1 MAEILSSLIGLQKG
15 EQKMT
20 LLMASY
26 HFLLLII
33 LYLLKPVRDSLFL
46 ADRGPSELPYVF
58 IITTV
63 LVVPV
68 VVLHTRLGRSLRVG
82 RLIDGVTFFLA
93 LNLIGLHGL
102 VSSAVAWAPYVLY
115 AWVSIFSLLVT
126 SQFWLLAN
134 AIFGASQA
142 KRVFTVLSAGAIL
155 GSVAGGEITGL
166 LVHQLDVSSV
176 NLLYVAAVLLL
187 GSIGWVRWIR
197 WHHRQQGGRIGEAT
211 HISQESSG
219 QEPSRNGAG
228 PDGKAKEPVPNR
240 DEPRRIDEPRKIAET
255 GNGDEGTVSA
265 KEQVDAAETADRD
278 EEQSTT
284 RRLAGPGKAMGA
296 GAVIARSRH
305 IQLIVAVI
313 ALMVLTS
320 TFVDFQFKTVA
331 AEAFSGEDS
340 LTSFM
345 GRFYGRVSL
354 VALVVQ
360 FLIAPRLIRVL
371 GIGGALSAL
380 PIALAG
386 GALAMIAVPGLVAG
400 IALRGADQTL
410 KHSIDKTGRELLF
423 VPVPL
428 KTKKRVKVFVDLF
441 VDQGAQ
447 GVAGV
452 LLLLLTAGLGFGTT
466 GLGIVTLGLLAAWG
480 VAAYLARRSYVNEF
494 RQRLRTQE
502 AKLEAEEATS
512 EVSQD
517 LDELLMSL
525 CSRGETESLAALDR
539 LERGDM
545 TVPVDALVCLL
556 DHYSSDV
563 RAKAIRVLRK
573 RTIEGRG
580 SDVVEALRDPDPD
593 VQLEAARYLYCQ
605 SGHRAERLQQA
616 LSHDDVRIQAAAVG
630 LLAEEGDPST
640 YRLVTEPMLRRLLQV
655 PGEAGEDA
663 RTHVAR
669 ILGVLDRSYR
679 VEMLQSLLHDPS
691 DQVVEA
697 AIEAAGRSEERAF
710 IYPLLK
716 RLRDPEFEAPA
727 RRALANYGQRALG
740 TLYDVM
746 VDDRTDLSVRQQIPM
761 ILAAMH
767 QPLAVTILTAALN
780 DAPVPVRHQIVR
792 ALSKLHAADTGSF
805 DIDAISE
812 AIRDEIEHY
821 AVLGQIVYLLPQDH
835 RHPLGTVGREDVR
848 AARSES
854 LERIF
859 RLLGCKYDQ
868 RDVYD
873 AYLGLTSDDP
883 ALRSSA
889 VEFAD
894 NLVDYSTSRILLPL
908 LEDDDGSKAAE
919 YGPRHFDRSIDSVH
933 DAWDYLSDLDD
944 PSLQP
949 LPEPRISPAA
959 GSGDGA
965 VEPEDAEPATAS

>member
-1 MAEILSSLIGLQKG
+1 MAEILSSLTGLQKE

-26 HFLLLII
+26 HFLLLIV

-63 LVVPV
+63 MVVPV

-93 LNLIGLHGL
+93 LNLVGLHLL
-102 VSSAVAWAPYVLY
+102 VSSGVAWAPYVLY

-142 KRVFTVLSAGAIL
+142 KRVFTILSAGAIL
-155 GSVAGGEITGL
+155 GSIVGGEITGL
-166 LVHQLDVSSV
+166 LVHQLDVASV
-176 NLLYVAAVLLL
+176 NLLYVAAALLL

-197 WHHRQQGGRIGEAT
+197 WHHRRRGGKISESAQPSSASKGGERPHAEAGDVDGPSMESTPERDGTGKIDVEENVKAT
-211 HISQESSG
+211 E
-219 QEPSRNGAG
+219 
-228 PDGKAKEPVPNR
+228 
-240 DEPRRIDEPRKIAET
+240 ET
-255 GNGDEGTVSA
+255 SA
-265 KEQVDAAETADRD
+265 
-278 EEQSTT
+278 T
-284 RRLAGPGKAMGA
+284 RRLPTEENAMGA

-313 ALMVLTS
+313 ALMVLTT

-331 AEAFSGEDS
+331 AEAFAGEDA

-354 VALVVQ
+354 AALVVQ
-360 FLIAPRLIRVL
+360 FLIAPRLIRIL

-386 GALAMIAVPGLVAG
+386 GALAMIAMPGLLAG

-452 LLLLLTAGLGFGTT
+452 VLLLLTAGFGFGTT

-480 VAAYLARRSYVNEF
+480 TAAYLARRSYVNEF

-502 AKLEAEEATS
+502 TEREAEEASS

-517 LDELLMSL
+517 LDELLTSL
-525 CSRGETESLAALDR
+525 CSRGETETLAALER
-539 LERGDM
+539 LEQGAM
-545 TVPVDALVCLL
+545 AVPVDALVCLL
-556 DHYSSDV
+556 DHYSADV
-563 RAKAIRVLRK
+563 RAKAIQVLRK

-640 YRLVTEPMLRRLLQV
+640 YRLVTESMLRRLLQV

-669 ILGVLDRSYR
+669 ILGVLDRPYR
-679 VEMLQSLLHDPS
+679 VELLQSLLHDPS

-710 IYPLLK
+710 VYPLLK
-716 RLRDPEFEAPA
+716 RLRDPEFETQA
-727 RRALANYGQRALG
+727 RQALANYGQRALG

-746 VDDRTDLSVRQQIPM
+746 VDDRTDVGVREQIPM

-767 QPLAVTILTAALN
+767 QPLAVTILTAAFG
-780 DAPVPVRHQIVR
+780 DAPIPVRHQIVR
-792 ALSKLHAADTGSF
+792 ALSKLQAANTGSF
-805 DIDAISE
+805 DIDAISA
-812 AIRDEIEHY
+812 AIRDEIRHY
-821 AVLGQIVYLLPQDH
+821 AALGQIVYLLPEGH
-835 RHPLGTVGREDVR
+835 RQPLGTVDPEAIR

-873 AYLGLTSDDP
+873 AYLGLTSGDP

-889 VEFAD
+889 VEFVD

-908 LEDDDGSKAAE
+908 LEDDDGSKASE
-919 YGPRHFDRSIDSVH
+919 YGPRHFDLHIDSVH
-933 DAWDYLSDLDD
+933 DAWNYLVELDD

-949 LPEPRISPAA
+949 LPETLLPPTT